1 MADGG
6 STAELL
12 RRPIDEVLIRAQRA
26 LESGRRSVERSRQR
40 VRDSQFML
48 QIAAELRARSE
59 PNASQ

>member
-26 LESGRRSVERSRQR
+26 LESGRRSVERSHQR

>member
-1 MADGG
+1 MTERGR
-6 STAELL
+6 SAELL
-12 RRPIDEVLIRAQRA
+12 RRPIDEVLMRAQQA